1 MDKKKVGFFSIQLSF
16 TENEEEQFSNVN
28 DSLPPLLSYI
38 CELNKINRKHELT
51 SEKFCFID
59 SCNYNEHGK
68 IAELLFKSAKHS
80 YRAPLIDKNTV
91 ESRDNPKRIE
101 EGEQIKTHVLLKFQ
115 ENEAIVF
122 LETGQNHMKM
132 ANIIDYLNSFIP
144 SYNESSEEKIVGSF
158 IFYMI
163 PNNDFREVLN
173 NMSRVVCAEIYINK
187 SLLGSEALNFSNITE
202 NVQENIVLSV
212 KSEKKKTIKTMVY
225 DVVNKFNDTKS
236 SIRRIRIKGRMSN
249 NNEAIIDTEHLVK
262 KEYIEVER
270 NRDTGEYDTPSV
282 FAQLKMLSNDYRS

>member
-1 MDKKKVGFFSIQLSF
+1 MQKRKISFNWLHLSSMV
-16 TENEEEQFSNVN
+16 ENEEVFTNIESN
-28 DSLPPLLSYI
+28 LLALLSYI
-38 CELNKINRKHELT
+38 SALPKVQRKYNLT
-51 SEKFCFID
+51 KDKFCFIEIF
-59 SCNYNEHGK
+59 SFEENSQCV
-68 IAELLFKSAKHS
+68 ELLFKSAKHS

-101 EGEQIKTHVLLKFQ
+101 EGEQIKTHVLLKIQ

-122 LETGQNHMKM
+122 LETGQNHMTM

-249 NNEAIIDTEHLVK
+249 NNEAIIDTAHLVK

>member
-1 MDKKKVGFFSIQLSF
+1 
-16 TENEEEQFSNVN
+16 
-28 DSLPPLLSYI
+28 
-38 CELNKINRKHELT
+38 
-51 SEKFCFID
+51 
-59 SCNYNEHGK
+59 
-68 IAELLFKSAKHS
+68 
-80 YRAPLIDKNTV
+80 
-91 ESRDNPKRIE
+91 
-101 EGEQIKTHVLLKFQ
+101 
-115 ENEAIVF
+115 
-122 LETGQNHMKM
+122 M